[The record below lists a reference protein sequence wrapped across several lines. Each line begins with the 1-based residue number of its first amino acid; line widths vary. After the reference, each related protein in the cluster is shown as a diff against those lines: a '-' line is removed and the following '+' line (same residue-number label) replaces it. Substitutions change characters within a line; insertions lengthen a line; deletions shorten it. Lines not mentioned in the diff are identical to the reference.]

1 MNIRDIKTKSTEE
14 LLKLL
19 HEKQASVLNFRFRV
33 SGGRVKNVSE
43 LRETRKDIA
52 RVLTLLKAESP
63 EVTRGAEGPERLG
76 DRDQKSLKNES
87 KSVLKKSEQKI
98 LKGKAKE

>member
-1 MNIRDIKTKSTEE
+1 MNIRDVKTKSYDE

-33 SGGRVKNVSE
+33 SGGRVKNVSG

-52 RVLTLLKAESP
+52 RVLTLLKAEEQKTIVSKSMP
-63 EVTRGAEGPERLG
+63 KVPSASEGPDVKVSKEKNLPKET
-76 DRDQKSLKNES
+76 QKPL
-87 KSVLKKSEQKI
+87 
-98 LKGKAKE
+98 

>member
-63 EVTRGAEGPERLG
+63 EVTRASP
-76 DRDQKSLKNES
+76 SLTCKP
-87 KSVLKKSEQKI
+87 
-98 LKGKAKE
+98 